1 MENKDTSLTE
11 EQRERARWEWE
22 HAVTEIE
29 AWISHLL
36 RTFHQNIARQDALN
50 ALNSET
56 ILVINDWAMKLL
68 PMKYRETQSEW
79 FGKRGMNWHFSA
91 VVHSSDH
98 PDCKPSQCEYQ
109 IHSFIAVFDSC
120 KQDWFSVSCILEEV
134 LSIVKETHPSVKR
147 AILRSDNA
155 GCYHN
160 SALLSTINSTSKR
173 TGIEVVR
180 YDFSD
185 LQAGKDLCDRRIAPC
200 KQRLRNYV
208 AENNDIQT
216 AQDVKN
222 ALESPPPSI
231 TGTRVA
237 VCTVDPS
244 QMSAKVTSNKIPN
257 ITKFNNFSF
266 ERDSI
271 TVWQAYGI
279 GAGQKIPNSSFMY
292 TQDASGLKRVSE
304 WSQESII
311 TTQRR
316 QAGAGPKDPLTSVA
330 TFPCIEP
337 ACMQTFSTLQE
348 ADDHMDTGRHVM
360 SEKESVYDTIRRQWT
375 SITTSVKGQ
384 SQKSISTDYQADTTI
399 AGCLQGIPGETRLGW
414 ALKKTKAN
422 VRISPAVKDFLTNVF
437 DEGNKDEKPKANATE
452 IAEEIKQKFK
462 RDEWLETQTVKG
474 FFSRLAA
481 RQRGQEIGSQQDHDQ
496 DLALERE
503 VFLQHLEQ
511 QVNRDVGLSHPVEY
525 ENVNLCQLYHQGRF
539 EQFLKKLKI
548 SDLRSICDQYNVT
561 LKGPLSRKATFI
573 QALRELVTSCSCL
586 CDDH

>member
-1 MENKDTSLTE
+1 
-11 EQRERARWEWE
+11 
-22 HAVTEIE
+22 
-29 AWISHLL
+29 
-36 RTFHQNIARQDALN
+36 
-50 ALNSET
+50 
-56 ILVINDWAMKLL
+56 MKLL
-68 PMKYRETQSEW
+68 PMKYRETQSEF

-98 PDCKPSQCEYQ
+98 PDCKPTECEYQ
-109 IHSFIAVFDSC
+109 IHAYIAVFDSC

-134 LSIVKETHPSVKR
+134 LSTVKETHPSVKR

-160 SALLSTINSTSKR
+160 SALLSTIHSTSKR
-173 TGIEVVR
+173 SGIEVVR

-185 LQAGKDLCDRRIAPC
+185 PQAGKDLCDRRIAPC

-222 ALESPPPSI
+222 ALESPPSI

-244 QMSAKVTSNKIPN
+244 QMSTKVASNKIPN
-257 ITKFNNFSF
+257 ITKYNNFSF
-266 ERDSI
+266 ERDII

-292 TQDASGLKRVSE
+292 TQDTSGLRRVGE

-316 QAGAGPKDPLTSVA
+316 QAGAGTKDPLNPVA
-330 TFPCIEP
+330 TFPCMEP
-337 ACMQTFSTLQE
+337 ACIQTFSTLQE
-348 ADDHMDTGRHVM
+348 ADDHMDTGRHVLLQ
-360 SEKESVYDTIRRQWT
+360 EKESVYDTIRRQWA
-375 SITTSVKGQ
+375 SIATSVKGQ
-384 SQKSISTDYQADTTI
+384 SQKPICPDYQSDAAI
-399 AGCLQGIPGETRLGW
+399 AGGLQGTPGEAQLGW
-414 ALKKTKAN
+414 ALKKAKAN
-422 VRISPAVKDFLTNVF
+422 VRISPAVKEFLTNVF
-437 DEGNKDEKPKANATE
+437 DEGNKDGKQKANPTE
-452 IAEEIKQKFK
+452 IAEEIKKNFK
-462 RDEWLETQTVKG
+462 RNEWLETQTVKG

-503 VFLQHLEQ
+503 VFLQDLEE
-511 QVNRDVGLSHPVEY
+511 QVNREVGLGHPVEY
-525 ENVNLCQLYHQGRF
+525 EDVNLCQLYHQGRF
-539 EQFLKKLKI
+539 EQFLTKLKI
-548 SDLRSICDQYNVT
+548 SDLRSMCNQFNVA

-573 QALRELVTSCSCL
+573 QALQELVTSCSCL